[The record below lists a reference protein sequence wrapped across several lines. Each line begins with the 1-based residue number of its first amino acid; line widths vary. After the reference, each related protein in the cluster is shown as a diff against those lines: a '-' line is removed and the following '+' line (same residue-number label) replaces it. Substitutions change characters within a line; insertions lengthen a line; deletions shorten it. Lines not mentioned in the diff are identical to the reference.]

1 MPGFDLKKG
10 WLGSVLASLR
20 QYPAAVPGSLRGHLI
35 TEELARVTIAAIAI
49 GGGAFSLLNALAIQ
63 AGAILPGPADGIG
76 VLRPVE
82 VELSTSASVHPQF
95 RDRSA
100 TPPRTTARWFV
111 PLHPERGGGGC
122 APRQQP

>member
-20 QYPAAVPGSLRGHLI
+20 QYPAAVPGALRGHLN

-63 AGAILPGPADGIG
+63 AGAILPGPAD
-76 VLRPVE
+76 
-82 VELSTSASVHPQF
+82 SALAVVVFSIIAESRRRLGHGE
-95 RDRSA
+95 D
-100 TPPRTTARWFV
+100 PPRDYRRRKTQSV
-111 PLHPERGGGGC
+111 
-122 APRQQP
+122 